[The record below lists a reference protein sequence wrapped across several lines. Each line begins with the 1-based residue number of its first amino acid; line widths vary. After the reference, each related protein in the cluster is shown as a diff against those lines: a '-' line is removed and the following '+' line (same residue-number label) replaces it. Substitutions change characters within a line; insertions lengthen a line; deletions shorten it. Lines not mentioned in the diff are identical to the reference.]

1 MVENSSDSVR
11 GGVFRKGDVRL
22 SDLAGRR
29 KLPIGNSNFLT
40 VVESSVFVD
49 KSMLIADVLD
59 GDSSVT
65 LYCRPRRFGKS
76 LLISTLEAYFQGKKE
91 LFAGLA
97 VERLEKDW
105 IKYPILHLDLNI
117 EKYDTLESLDNIL
130 EKSLTAWEK
139 LYGAEPS
146 ERSFSLRFAG
156 IIERACKQAGQR
168 VVILVDEYDKP
179 MLQAIGNEE
188 LQKKF
193 RDTLK
198 PFYGA
203 LKTMDGCIKFAF
215 LTGVTKFGKVSVFSD
230 LNNLDDI
237 SMRKDYV
244 EICGVSDQEIHE
256 NLETELHEFADARGI
271 TYDRLCTELKDC
283 YDGYHFTHN
292 SIGIYNPFS
301 LLNAFKYKEFGSY
314 WFETGTP
321 TYLVKL
327 LKKHHYDLE
336 RMAHE
341 ETDAQVLNSI
351 DSESTNPIPVI
362 YQSGYLT
369 IKGYDE
375 RFGIYRLGFPNREVE
390 EGFIR
395 FLLPFY
401 ANVNKVESPFE
412 VQKFV
417 REVETGDYDS
427 FFHRL
432 QSFFADTTYEVI
444 REQELHYEN
453 VLFIVFKLVGFY
465 TKVEYHTN
473 DGRIDLVLQTEKFIY
488 IMEFKLNGTAEE
500 ALQQINDKRYAL
512 PFEADGRKLFKI
524 GINFSEKTRNIEKW
538 VVES

>member
-1 MVENSSDSVR
+1 MST
-11 GGVFRKGDVRL
+11 KIY
-22 SDLAGRR
+22 
-29 KLPIGNSNFLT
+29 PIGIQNF
-40 VVESSVFVD
+40 EKIRNDGYFYID
-49 KSMLIADVLD
+49 KTALMYQMVKTGSYYFL
-59 GDSSVT
+59 S
-65 LYCRPRRFGKS
+65 RPRRFGKS

-91 LFAGLA
+91 LFTGLA

-117 EKYDTLESLDNIL
+117 EKYDAPESLYNIL

-188 LQKKF
+188 LQKQF
-193 RDTLK
+193 WDTLK

-244 EICGVSDQEIHE
+244 EICGVSDQELHE
-256 NLETELHEFADARGI
+256 NLDVELHEFAETQGLS
-271 TYDRLCTELKDC
+271 YEKLCTKLKEY

-336 RMAHE
+336 QMAHE

-351 DSESTNPIPVI
+351 DSESANPIPVI

-512 PFEADGRKLFKI
+512 PFEADGRQLFKI

-538 VVES
+538 VVQS

>member
-1 MVENSSDSVR
+1 MSH
-11 GGVFRKGDVRL
+11 KIY
-22 SDLAGRR
+22 
-29 KLPIGNSNFLT
+29 PIGIQNF
-40 VVESSVFVD
+40 EKIRNDGYFYID
-49 KSMLIADVLD
+49 KTALMYQMVKTGSYYFL
-59 GDSSVT
+59 S
-65 LYCRPRRFGKS
+65 RPRRFGKS
-76 LLISTLEAYFQGKKE
+76 LLVSTLEAYFQGKKE
-91 LFAGLA
+91 LFEGLA
-97 VERLEKDW
+97 VEKLEKDW

-117 EKYDTLESLDNIL
+117 EKYDTSESLDNIL
-130 EKSLTAWEK
+130 DKSLTAWEK

-156 IIERACKQAGQR
+156 IIERACKLAGQR

-188 LQKKF
+188 LQKQF
-193 RDTLK
+193 RNTLK

-244 EICGVSDQEIHE
+244 EICGVSEQEIHS
-256 NLETELHEFADARGI
+256 NLENEIHEFAAARGV
-271 TYDRLCTELKDC
+271 TYDKLCAELREN

-301 LLNAFKYKEFGSY
+301 LLNAFKYKEFNSY

-369 IKGYDE
+369 IKDYDKE
-375 RFGIYRLGFPNREVE
+375 FGNYLLLFPNDEVRY
-390 EGFIR
+390 GFIN
-395 FLLPFY
+395 FLVPFY
-401 ANVNKVESPFE
+401 TSMTNSDQGFYIG
-412 VQKFV
+412 KFV
-417 REVETGDYDS
+417 QELRAGDYNA
-427 FFHRL
+427 FLTRL
-432 QSFFADTTYEVI
+432 QAFFADFPYQLNAKTE
-444 REQELHYEN
+444 RHYQ
-453 VLFIVFKLVGFY
+453 VVFYLVFKLMGQF
-465 TKVEYHTN
+465 TQAEVESAT
-473 DGRIDLVLQTEKFIY
+473 GRADAVVKTPKYIY
-488 IMEFKLNGTAEE
+488 VFEFKLHDTAEA
-500 ALQQINDKRYAL
+500 ALKQIDEKDYL
-512 PFEADGRKLFKI
+512 IPYQADRREVIKL
-524 GINFSEKTRNIEKW
+524 GVEFSAEKRNINRW
-538 VVES
+538 LTVMS